1 MMRKVTYVL
10 GLFVTT
16 AFLAI
21 GMSSC
26 GSQSEQP
33 KEDAVEVAVETETV
47 AKCGEGKCGEG
58 KCGEASE
65 EGEKKDHFAS
75 IDVDGDGFISKD
87 EFNAHM
93 DNEFAEKDSDGD
105 GNITAD
111 DCKMFDK
118 FNANGDEFVSK
129 EEFTAGHGAMFGKL
143 DADANGSI
151 SKEEMKVFVASMSA
165 EHEEGK
171 CGEGKCGSK

>member
-1 MMRKVTYVL
+1 MMRKVTYVF

-26 GSQSEQP
+26 GNQSEQT
-33 KEDAVEVAVETETV
+33 KEEAVEVAVESDV
-47 AKCGEGKCGEG
+47 AAKCGEGKCGEG
-58 KCGEASE
+58 KCGGADEA
-65 EGEKKDHFAS
+65 GEKQDHFAS
-75 IDVDGDGFISKD
+75 IDTDGDGIISKE
-87 EFNAHM
+87 EFTAHM

-129 EEFTAGHGAMFGKL
+129 EEFSAGHGAMFGKI
-143 DADANGSI
+143 DADGNGSI
-151 SKEEMKVFVASMSA
+151 SKDEMKAFAASMETA
-165 EHEEGK
+165 TEEAK